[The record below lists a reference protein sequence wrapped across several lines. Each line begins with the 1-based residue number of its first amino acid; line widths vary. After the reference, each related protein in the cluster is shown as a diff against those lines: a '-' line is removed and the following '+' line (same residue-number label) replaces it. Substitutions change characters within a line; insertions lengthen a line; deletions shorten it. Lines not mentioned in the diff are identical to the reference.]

1 MPQFEQDL
9 RSRIAYLIIHI
20 FTTLHQ
26 NIFTMLSEMARTL
39 NQGSEHTTDSCTAVD
54 EEKNKQGSE
63 KELGKGRRAG
73 LIRSPSIIIT
83 VQSPDGIKN
92 RRGSLTFSNSVRQLS
107 RAGSS
112 RRHLLT
118 DESSESYSR
127 NSVRQLS
134 RAGSCPPHLLADK
147 VSSAPE
153 LPIGA

>member
-1 MPQFEQDL
+1 L
-9 RSRIAYLIIHI
+9 
-20 FTTLHQ
+20 TTLPHKNFAALSQ
-26 NIFTMLSEMARTL
+26 NIFAMLSEMTL
-39 NQGSEHTTDSCTAVD
+39 TLSQGSEHTTDSCISVEENEENED
-54 EEKNKQGSE
+54 ENKQDSE